1 MLEVSVFEK
10 VGSSH
15 DSTQDAWASS
25 SNLIVL
31 ADGVG
36 SWSNIGIDSALWS
49 HLMVW
54 EVSSC
59 VTEQPGAPL
68 DAIRRALARC
78 RLPGSSTLSLI
89 EVFDGR
95 GMAYNIGDSFWLHI
109 RDGRIIGR
117 SQDTVHGF
125 GRPRQL
131 GRAMDGSLHGDDIPE
146 DGTLD
151 ELQLED
157 GDILIVASDGIRG
170 IIDMR
175 SLAETV
181 SFSDLNAS
189 TEILDSLVHDLIL
202 VNEMTEYDDIT
213 VVVAIYRDQ

>member
-1 MLEVSVFEK
+1 
-10 VGSSH
+10 
-15 DSTQDAWASS
+15 
-25 SNLIVL
+25 
-31 ADGVG
+31 
-36 SWSNIGIDSALWS
+36 
-49 HLMVW
+49 
-54 EVSSC
+54 
-59 VTEQPGAPL
+59 
-68 DAIRRALARC
+68 
-78 RLPGSSTLSLI
+78 
-89 EVFDGR
+89 
-95 GMAYNIGDSFWLHI
+95 
-109 RDGRIIGR
+109 
-117 SQDTVHGF
+117 
-125 GRPRQL
+125 
-131 GRAMDGSLHGDDIPE
+131 MDGSLHGDDIPE